1 MEPQKAPPGTHMGAP
16 RPAQRAPRDH
26 QAPSRAPL
34 EKPLGPP
41 RPPTNPP
48 KTLSSLFKSRH
59 NAKEGAQSLPMQHKR
74 LQSLKVPQKSM
85 KIKRFSYHTWLIH
98 QGFQS
103 PPGAPRARPADT

>member
-1 MEPQKAPPGTHMGAP
+1 MEPQKAPPGTYMGAP

-34 EKPLGPP
+34 ETPLGSP

-59 NAKEGAQSLPMQHKR
+59 NAKEGAQSFPMQHKT
-74 LQSLKVPQKSM
+74 LQSLKIQ
-85 KIKRFSYHTWLIH
+85 
-98 QGFQS
+98 
-103 PPGAPRARPADT
+103 